1 LMASVSKE
9 KASPN
14 IEELLRG
21 GMELIEDHLLG
32 DWYELNYK
40 KISAEEYKELRNKL
54 FTYLNKECEVENKY
68 KYTIGAALDEIVLY
82 KCPIGKVGVRKTR
95 RRDGMHE
102 TIYAEAGETAWADIK
117 DVVIADL
124 LDSLEEIAPP
134 YEEYGDEYDQIIK
147 DMRNI
152 TELPN

>member
-9 KASPN
+9 KALPN

-21 GMELIEDHLLG
+21 GMELIEDHILG
-32 DWYELNYK
+32 DWYELNSK

-54 FTYLNKECEVENKY
+54 FAYLNKECEVENKY

-95 RRDGMHE
+95 RRDGKLE
-102 TIYAEAGETAWADIK
+102 TIYAEASGTAWADVK
-117 DVVIADL
+117 EDAVSDL
-124 LDSLEEIAPP
+124 LEALKEIASPL
-134 YEEYGDEYDQIIK
+134 EGHEDEYDQIMK
-147 DMRNI
+147 DIDNI
-152 TELPN
+152 MELPN